1 MRSSRDVTLSA
12 ANGAGPMTPIDLT
25 GKTAFVT
32 GSTRGIGHAIARTLH
47 AAGAKVA
54 VVGRDQARAESVAAE
69 LGERA
74 AGVACDVAQ
83 ADQVEAAIAAAER
96 ALGPI
101 DILVNNAG
109 LTRDNILLRLTDADW
124 NAVLD
129 ANLKGAFH
137 TTRAVIKGMMKRRAG
152 RIVNITSIVGLT
164 GNKGQA
170 NYAASKAGLIGFT
183 KSVAKEYASR
193 GVLAN
198 CVAPGFIETDMTA
211 ALPDEARAT
220 LLQDIALGRLGRP
233 EDVAGAVLFLASDL
247 AGYITG
253 QVLVVDGGMV
263 I

>member
-1 MRSSRDVTLSA
+1 MMTVDLS
-12 ANGAGPMTPIDLT
+12 

-32 GSTRGIGHAIARTLH
+32 GGSRGIGLAIVRSLH
-47 AAGAKVA
+47 AAGASVA
-54 VVGRDQARAESVAAE
+54 VAGRDLGNAQAAAAGLGGRAV
-69 LGERA
+69 
-74 AGVACDVAQ
+74 GVACDVASLS
-83 ADQVEAAIAAAER
+83 QVEAAMAAAEV

-109 LTRDNILLRLTDADW
+109 LTRDNILLRLGDDEW
-124 NAVLD
+124 DKVLD

-137 TTRAVIKGMMKRRAG
+137 TSKAVIKGMMKRRSG
-152 RIVNITSIVGLT
+152 RIINITSIVGLI

-198 CVAPGFIETDMTA
+198 CVAPGFIDTDMTS
-211 ALPDEARAT
+211 ALPEEARAA
-220 LLQDIALGRLGRP
+220 LLEAIALGRLGKP
-233 EDVAGAVLFLASDL
+233 DDVAGAVLFLASDL
-247 AGYITG
+247 AAYITG

>member
-1 MRSSRDVTLSA
+1 
-12 ANGAGPMTPIDLT
+12 MTTIDLT
-25 GKTAFVT
+25 GKIAFVT
-32 GSTRGIGHAIARTLH
+32 GSTRGIGHAIARALH

-54 VVGRDQARAESVAAE
+54 VIGRDRARAEAVAAE

-74 AGVACDVAQ
+74 TGVACDVAQ
-83 ADQVEAAIAAAER
+83 GDQVEAAMAAAER

>member
-1 MRSSRDVTLSA
+1 
-12 ANGAGPMTPIDLT
+12 MTAIDLT
-25 GKTAFVT
+25 GRTAFVT
-32 GSTRGIGHAIARTLH
+32 GGTRGIGLAIARTLH

-54 VVGRDQARAESVAAE
+54 IVGRDQAKAAAAAAEFGERGVAA
-69 LGERA
+69 
-74 AGVACDVAQ
+74 ACDVAR
-83 ADQVEAAIAAAER
+83 ADQVEAAVAAAEQ

-124 NAVLD
+124 DAVLD

-152 RIVNITSIVGLT
+152 RIINITSIVGLT

-193 GVLAN
+193 GILAN
-198 CVAPGFIETDMTA
+198 CIAPGFIETDMTA
-211 ALPDEARAT
+211 ALPDAARAS

-247 AGYITG
+247 AGYVTG